1 LTMSV
6 IMFMV
11 KRLIYVIP
19 VILLLTVFVFSM
31 IHMLPGNPADIL
43 LSGEGGAEDPIV
55 RATLMKELGLDKP
68 IPVQYGIWLWRAL
81 HGNFGKSVYS
91 QEDVF
96 EMIFQRFPATL
107 LLAFSAMFVS
117 ILIALPAGII
127 SAVKRQKPADY
138 AAMIFALIGI
148 SLPEFWFGIM
158 LIMTFSLWLPWLPS
172 MGYVSPFEDFF
183 GSLKYLIMPSV
194 ALGLRMAGVVTRM
207 TRSSMLDELGQD
219 YVRTARSKGLN
230 ERTVVF
236 VHALKNALIPTVTVV
251 GLQFG
256 TILGG
261 TVVIE
266 MVFSWPGLGQLL
278 VQGILTRDYLVV
290 QAAVLF
296 ISILFVFV
304 NIFVDFIY
312 TILNPRVA
320 LE

>member
-1 LTMSV
+1 MSV

-43 LSGEGGAEDPIV
+43 LSGEGGAEDPVV

-68 IPVQYGIWLWRAL
+68 IPIQYGIWLWRAL

-304 NIFVDFIY
+304 NILVDFIY

>member
-1 LTMSV
+1 MSV

-19 VILLLTVFVFSM
+19 VILLLTVFVFAM

-43 LSGEGGAEDPIV
+43 LSGEGGAEDPVV

-68 IPVQYGIWLWRAL
+68 IPVQYGLWLWRAM

-96 EMIFQRFPATL
+96 QMIFQRFPATL

-117 ILIALPAGII
+117 LLIALPAGII

-138 AAMIFALIGI
+138 AAMIFALLGI
-148 SLPEFWFGIM
+148 SIPEFWFGIM

-172 MGYVSPFEDFF
+172 MGYVSPFEDFW

-219 YVRTARSKGLN
+219 YVRTARSKGLT

-236 VHALKNALIPTVTVV
+236 VHALKNALIPTLTVV

-304 NIFVDFIY
+304 NILVDFIY